1 MTYLHDILEMKDTFQ
16 LCLSLLQPSDQ
27 PPLDDGTGIKSRFDR
42 LPTQHGDITLEWLP
56 QKSIFSVLFLLSFFF
71 FFFLSKQMRHSHL
84 YSGGFKGS
92 NMMEKLKTKI

>member
-42 LPTQHGDITLEWLP
+42 LPTQHGDIILEWLP
-56 QKSIFSVLFLLSFFF
+56 QKKHLLSFVSFVLFF
-71 FFFLSKQMRHSHL
+71 FFFLK
-84 YSGGFKGS
+84 
-92 NMMEKLKTKI
+92 

>member
-1 MTYLHDILEMKDTFQ
+1 MTYLHDILEIKDTFQ

-56 QKSIFSVLFLLSFFF
+56 QKKASSQFCFFCPFFF
-71 FFFLSKQMRHSHL
+71 SKVNRCVTLTCTQEVLRAQ
-84 YSGGFKGS
+84 
-92 NMMEKLKTKI
+92 I